1 MVETNGEFKKS
12 YRVYAVVGAACAN
25 STFRRKLF
33 GAFEPHSADRL
44 RVEVNR
50 CLELTGAPE
59 PHVTTDVL
67 AIIWSFVGPRTVSP
81 ALAPP
86 FTSNWI
92 ERPQTTMTFEMV
104 CKMFEELPCPH
115 WPCDDF
121 S

>member
-1 MVETNGEFKKS
+1 MVDVSEFKKS

-25 STFRRKLF
+25 AGFRRKLF

-50 CLELTGAPE
+50 CLELTGAPD
-59 PHVTTDVL
+59 PHVTDDEL
-67 AIIWSFVGPRTVSP
+67 AKIWAFVCPRTVSP
-81 ALAPP
+81 AGVPP
-86 FTSNWI
+86 LQIQWI
-92 ERPQTTMTFEMV
+92 VRPPSVMTFEAA
-104 CKMFEELPCPH
+104 CDAFASSACIP